1 MVKKKYDGPV
11 FEIFVVLAIVAIV
24 AVTGLVL
31 TDFERDIPAASFGG
45 DQLTGFAVADY
56 GEEAESDSGFL
67 DVGINNIIVT
77 PPTPL
82 TGKPLKIEVVVA
94 NKGTTAIKT
103 PFYVKAELIPNGE
116 NAKSTVLNSVIPEFL
131 EPGDTST
138 AVFNIAMVTKEG
150 PLKIIATADSTV
162 KLDDQNPA
170 NDQRSKTVIIVTD

>member
-24 AVTGLVL
+24 AITGLVL
-31 TDFERDIPAASFGG
+31 TDFERDIPATSFGG
-45 DQLTGFAVADY
+45 DQLTGFAVAEY
-56 GEEAESDSGFL
+56 GEEEAESGFL
-67 DVGINNIIVT
+67 DVAIDNIIVN

-82 TGKPLKIEVVVA
+82 TGKPLKVEVVVA
-94 NKGTTAIKT
+94 NKGETAIKT
-103 PFYVKAELIPNGE
+103 PFYVKAELFPYGE
-116 NAKSTVLNSVIPEFL
+116 NVKPTVLNSVVTEFL
-131 EPGDTST
+131 EPGDTSI

-170 NDQRSKTVIIVTD
+170 NDQRSKTVIIVSD

>member
-1 MVKKKYDGPV
+1 MVKKKYDGPI

-24 AVTGLVL
+24 AITGLVL
-31 TDFERDIPAASFGG
+31 TDFGRDMPATSFGG
-45 DQLTGFAVADY
+45 DQLTGYAIADY
-56 GEEAESDSGFL
+56 NEEAESDSGFL
-67 DVGINNIIVT
+67 DVGVDKIIVD

-82 TGKPLKIEVVVA
+82 TGKPLKVEVVVA
-94 NKGTTAIKT
+94 NKGETAIKT
-103 PFYVKAELIPNGE
+103 PFYVKAELFPYGE
-116 NAKSTVLNSVIPEFL
+116 NVKPTVLNSVVTEFL
-131 EPGDTST
+131 EPGDTSI